1 MKTETISIL
10 VVDDEEAFL
19 QAIQDFLTQEGYKVE
34 VAKDGVLAINVLQQ
48 RIFDLVLLDIK
59 LPRVDGVEV
68 LKFIHDHSFDTQVI
82 MLTGVREPK
91 IVVEC
96 MKLGANNFI
105 EKPYTGDYLLA
116 IIEDAMKH
124 KRLSI
129 ENKVL
134 KSELA
139 RHTFSGNIVGESK
152 PMLELLNI
160 AAKVAP
166 TDSPVLIQGASG
178 TGKELVANFLHKNS
192 SRKDQQFVALNC
204 SSIPENLL
212 ESELFGHEKGA
223 FTDAHI
229 MKQGIVEIA
238 NGGTLFLDEIGEI
251 SLLIQPKLLRFL
263 QTGEFRRV
271 GGNKNFKSDVRV
283 ISATNKNLHDE
294 ISTGHFREDL
304 LYRINVITLSVP
316 ALRERPEDV
325 PLLVDYFLKNRVRP
339 HELKMIEPKA
349 LELLM
354 KYDWPGN
361 VRELENVIE
370 RASILCKENLI
381 CVEDI
386 ALPIGKRTG
395 LFKETAAAPGG
406 PQIGS
411 AVSIHEIEKVH
422 IAGVLKTVSWNK
434 NTASQIL
441 GISLKTLYTKIQQYN
456 LIKP

>member
-10 VVDDEEAFL
+10 VVDDEETFL
-19 QAIQDFLTQEGYKVE
+19 QLVKALLSNEGYKAE
-34 VAKDGVLAINVLQQ
+34 VAKDGVLAINALQQ
-48 RIFDLVLLDIK
+48 QIFDLVLLDIK
-59 LPRVDGVEV
+59 LPRVDGMEV
-68 LKFIHDHSFDTQVI
+68 LKYIHDHSFDTQVI
-82 MLTGVREPK
+82 MLTGLHDVK
-91 IVVEC
+91 IAVEC
-96 MKLGANNFI
+96 MQLGAYSYI
-105 EKPYTGDYLLA
+105 TKPFVENELLA
-116 IIEDAMKH
+116 VIEHAIER

-139 RHTFSGNIVGESK
+139 RHTSTGNIIGESR

-192 SRKDQQFVALNC
+192 SRKDQQFVALSC
-204 SSIPENLL
+204 ASIPENLL

-223 FTDAHI
+223 FTDAHA

-251 SLLIQPKLLRFL
+251 SLMIQPKLLRFL
-263 QTGEFRRV
+263 QTGEYRRV
-271 GGNKNFKSDVRV
+271 GNNKNFKSDVRV
-283 ISATNKNLHDE
+283 ISATNKNLHE
-294 ISTGHFREDL
+294 ETGTGKFREDL
-304 LYRINVITLSVP
+304 LYRINVITLSIP
-316 ALRERPEDV
+316 SLRERPEDI

-339 HELKMIEPKA
+339 RELIMIEPKA

-395 LFKETAAAPGG
+395 FIKESAGAAGG
-406 PQIGS
+406 LLIGS
-411 AVSIHEIEKVH
+411 AVSVHEIEKVH
-422 IAGVLKTVSWNK
+422 IAGVLKTVGWNK
-434 NTASQIL
+434 NTAAQIL

>member
-1 MKTETISIL
+1 
-10 VVDDEEAFL
+10 
-19 QAIQDFLTQEGYKVE
+19 
-34 VAKDGVLAINVLQQ
+34 
-48 RIFDLVLLDIK
+48 
-59 LPRVDGVEV
+59 
-68 LKFIHDHSFDTQVI
+68 
-82 MLTGVREPK
+82 
-91 IVVEC
+91 
-96 MKLGANNFI
+96 
-105 EKPYTGDYLLA
+105 
-116 IIEDAMKH
+116 
-124 KRLSI
+124 
-129 ENKVL
+129 
-134 KSELA
+134 
-139 RHTFSGNIVGESK
+139 
-152 PMLELLNI
+152 
-160 AAKVAP
+160 
-166 TDSPVLIQGASG
+166 
-178 TGKELVANFLHKNS
+178 
-192 SRKDQQFVALNC
+192 
-204 SSIPENLL
+204 
-212 ESELFGHEKGA
+212 
-223 FTDAHI
+223 
-229 MKQGIVEIA
+229 
-238 NGGTLFLDEIGEI
+238 
-251 SLLIQPKLLRFL
+251 
-263 QTGEFRRV
+263 
-271 GGNKNFKSDVRV
+271 V